1 MCLIKQY
8 KKHIF
13 QIERLTMIEL
23 LMLYLMI
30 KDKKHFYIYA
40 LTAVFVTIR
49 ELMIYDQVLL
59 GVELPNALC
68 IISVIIGTIVL
79 FLIMCKWGKKN
90 V

>member
-8 KKHIF
+8 KKHIS
-13 QIERLTMIEL
+13 QIERLTMIDI

-40 LTAVFVTIR
+40 LTAMFVTMS
-49 ELMIYDQVLL
+49 ELLIYDQALL

-68 IISVIIGTIVL
+68 FIPLIIATIVL
-79 FLIMCKWGKKN
+79 FLIMCEWRKKN